1 MAFTRWRFWN
11 VSECVLVAAQDNLL
25 AAYASQLDHGV
36 GGWLGMEKG
45 GEGSFGGASPKAIR
59 MAYN

>member
-1 MAFTRWRFWN
+1 
-11 VSECVLVAAQDNLL
+11 VAAQDNLL